1 MINEIYLY
9 VLVAL
14 IGSMAHI
21 LRELARLEKIS
32 ETFKFSIWLKKNK
45 YTTIY
50 GFLAAIL
57 TIIVLWSIKELN
69 WASAIMAGYT
79 GDSLLKTKFT
89 QSNKDDDSVRKFE

>member
-21 LRELARLEKIS
+21 LRELARLEKIT
-32 ETFKFSIWLKKNK
+32 ETFRLSIWLKKNK
-45 YTTIY
+45 FTTIY
-50 GFLAAIL
+50 GFLIAVL
-57 TIIVLWSIKELN
+57 TILALYSINELN

-79 GDSLLKTKFT
+79 GDSLLKTKFPQKNT
-89 QSNKDDDSVRKFE
+89 TTDET